1 MDSDEVA
8 NMDWDEADPFA
19 LRLHVR
25 NLPEW
30 VLQNQIRDAFARNW
44 LVPPFLMKT
53 VRRLGLAEASAFS
66 DTSEQCDLSSSP

>member
-8 NMDWDEADPFA
+8 NMDSDEVDPCA
-19 LRLHVR
+19 LRIHVR

-30 VLQNQIRDAFARNW
+30 VLQSQIRDAFSRNW

-53 VRRLGLAEASAFS
+53 VRRLGLAEASAFNDIS
-66 DTSEQCDLSSSP
+66 GQCDLSSSP

>member
-8 NMDWDEADPFA
+8 NMDSDEVDHFA
-19 LRLHVR
+19 LRIHVR

-30 VLQNQIRDAFARNW
+30 VLHSQIRDAFSRNW
-44 LVPPFLMKT
+44 LVLPFLMKT